1 MRAILLAV
9 VLALAA
15 SRPALEP
22 LSIEAGA
29 SGLVRVSAGGV
40 DLFTIQLTAPRR
52 TTDETIR
59 DEMFLLGDMV
69 VVIRGAH
76 YPRVGQ
82 CVNPGGQQLEV
93 FMRDGR
99 QMVSRNRTH
108 VAAAHGNR
116 FAGASR
122 DWGVILEEE
131 SGSVYGYLFLKA
143 LREPTHVTLPELEWR
158 GLGEQRLDPSGEL
171 VLPNMF
177 LKGRRVSLVISD
189 DGSHRI
195 E

>member
-1 MRAILLAV
+1 MAV

-69 VVIRGAH
+69 VVIRGAP

-99 QMVSRNRTH
+99 QVVS
-108 VAAAHGNR
+108 
-116 FAGASR
+116 
-122 DWGVILEEE
+122 
-131 SGSVYGYLFLKA
+131 
-143 LREPTHVTLPELEWR
+143 
-158 GLGEQRLDPSGEL
+158 
-171 VLPNMF
+171 
-177 LKGRRVSLVISD
+177 
-189 DGSHRI
+189 
-195 E
+195 